1 MNKSSKRWIVA
12 LAAFTAAGLY
22 LLPARELGAQRS
34 LPGAAVSATT
44 AEAATSHARG
54 DGKRASKLP
63 PDFYQSACGECHLAY
78 APKHLP
84 AASWE
89 RVLVGLNEHFG
100 SDASLTPAE
109 LAPVRSYL
117 VSGARKPKNT
127 DPDPAVLRITESRWW
142 VRQHDGI
149 RAQRWIHPRIAS
161 RSACESCHV
170 NAATEGRYGRVK
182 IPKAGEP

>member
-1 MNKSSKRWIVA
+1 MNTSAKRWILA
-12 LAAFTAAGLY
+12 LAVLSAASLY
-22 LLPARELGAQRS
+22 WLPVRQLDAQRS
-34 LPGAAVSATT
+34 QPDAFVSATM
-44 AEAATSHARG
+44 ANAATSTASR
-54 DGKRASKLP
+54 DSQRSSKLP

-89 RVLVGLNEHFG
+89 RVLAGLDDHFG
-100 SDASLTPAE
+100 SDASLTPVE

-117 VSGARKPKNT
+117 VSGARKPKDN
-127 DPDPAVLRITESRWW
+127 DPDPAVLRITEARWW
-142 VRQHDGI
+142 VRQHDEI
-149 RAQRWIHPRIAS
+149 RPQRWKHPRITS